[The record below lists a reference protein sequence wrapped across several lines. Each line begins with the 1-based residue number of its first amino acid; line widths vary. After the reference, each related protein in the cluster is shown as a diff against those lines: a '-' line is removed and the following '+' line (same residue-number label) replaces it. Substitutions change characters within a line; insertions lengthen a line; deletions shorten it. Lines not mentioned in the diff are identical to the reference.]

1 MLVFTIIVVV
11 FFIVVILA
19 LVVRRGGRHMI
30 HDGRSI
36 KRRAPRT
43 WLLLSSLGDRSFLV
57 VVGWRKSRELLC
69 SIIWRLLGIMRG
81 CIGRTIGING

>member
-1 MLVFTIIVVV
+1 LLVFTVILV

-30 HDGRSI
+30 HDRWSI

-57 VVGWRKSRELLC
+57 VVGWRKSRKLLY

-81 CIGRTIGING
+81 CIGRTIGINW